1 MARVRGWFPAAPR
14 RSVAPLLSLGVGVAA
29 ILFLFWQFGVDELAA
44 TLRTV
49 HPLILGLSLVVGG
62 VVRLGYAVRWKVSA
76 GAIGVKEPL
85 RRFVQARLAGDA
97 LGTVLPTGRITGDP
111 LRVALLRN
119 QGEGVTIPT
128 TSVALDRFM
137 EWTGNTFF
145 ATGCITVFALS
156 RTATG
161 NRATW
166 MLGGGMLAVL
176 ASLIALLTMLRWGW
190 RPFQP
195 LHIIGERLSSPR
207 LRRLGQLLYDTETQ
221 LIEFF
226 RNQPR
231 VFTLGVIGSLLIELV
246 ILIEYRLLLSAFG
259 IALDWPTLMMVVVT
273 GGLARTLPVPAG
285 LGALEASQVGLL
297 AVASGDASLGFV
309 VGIVV
314 RLHEAFWALVGFA
327 GLAMRGGVGRLRFL
341 WSTGKAPA

>member
-1 MARVRGWFPAAPR
+1 MPSARVWFKATSRSSAAP
-14 RSVAPLLSLGVGVAA
+14 LFSLGVGVAA
-29 ILFLFWQFGVDELAA
+29 ILLLFWQFGVDELAEA
-44 TLRTV
+44 LRTV
-49 HPLILGLSLVVGG
+49 HPLILVLSVVVGS
-62 VVRLGYAVRWKVSA
+62 VVRLGYAARWRMSA
-76 GAIGVKEPL
+76 GAVGVREPF

-111 LRVALLRN
+111 LRVALLCN
-119 QGEGVTIPT
+119 EGESVTVPT

-137 EWTGNTFF
+137 EWIGNSVC

-156 RTATG
+156 RTTVANGT
-161 NRATW
+161 TW
-166 MLGGGMLAVL
+166 LLAGMLAVL
-176 ASLIALLTMLRWGW
+176 ASLIAPLTMLRWGW

-195 LHIIGERLSSPR
+195 LHIVRKRLSSQR
-207 LRRLGQLLYDTETQ
+207 LRRWGQLLYDTETQ

-226 RNQPR
+226 RHQPR
-231 VFTLGVIGSLLIELV
+231 VFTFGVLGSLLIELM

-259 IALDWPTLMMVVVT
+259 LGLDWPTLLMVVVT
-273 GGLARTLPVPAG
+273 GGLARTVPIPAG

-309 VGIVV
+309 VGIVI

-327 GLAMRGGVGRLRFL
+327 ALAMRGGVERLRLL